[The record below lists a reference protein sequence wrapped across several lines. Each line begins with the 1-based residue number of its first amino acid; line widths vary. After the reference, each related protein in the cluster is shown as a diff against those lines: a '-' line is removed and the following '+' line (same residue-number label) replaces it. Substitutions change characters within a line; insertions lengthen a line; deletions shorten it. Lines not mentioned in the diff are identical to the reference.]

1 MKIGA
6 RVLKTGLAITLS
18 IYLAWFFLPEGY
30 GSLAAIGASLS
41 TQPSIKQSFQ
51 TLTSRIISN
60 IVGGVIA
67 VFMLY
72 TFNASPITIGVT
84 CIITIAVLNSLNLSN
99 VIALAV
105 VNITVIMLGTDND
118 FVTYAFMRV
127 IETSIGVLVSFLVNW
142 LVLPPKYDK
151 RFFSVLESTT
161 LEVLMLLRAA
171 LRKNTEFSS
180 LNADLN
186 WAKQRLAQFNNYFDL
201 IREDFLITPKQRMN
215 AARRLVVYR
224 EMARATS
231 SAVELLETIHIN
243 SQIYN
248 EFPPEMRLN
257 FRERIETLMSAH
269 EQIILKFYGKVGIN
283 EVNYMAMR
291 LEHREEYMQMF
302 FDHARKE
309 NLIREDFMLKDSNSI
324 IEILSAS
331 VHYEEQLERLNH
343 IVRLYKQRAGSE
355 KIEFQHFDPSI

>member
-18 IYLAWFFLPEGY
+18 IYLAWFILPDGY

-41 TQPSIKQSFQ
+41 TQPSIKQSFE

-60 IVGGVIA
+60 VIGGIIA
-67 VFMLY
+67 IFMLY
-72 TFNASPITIGVT
+72 TFSASPITIGIT
-84 CIITIAVLNSLNLSN
+84 CIITIAVLNSLNFSN
-99 VIALAV
+99 VISLAI
-105 VNITVIMLGTDND
+105 VNITVIMLGAGNNYVSD
-118 FVTYAFMRV
+118 AAMRV
-127 IETSIGVLVSFLVNW
+127 AETTIGVIVSFLVNW

-151 RFFSVLESTT
+151 NFFSVLESTT

-186 WAKQRLAQFNNYFDL
+186 WAKDRITKFNVYFDL
-201 IREDFLITPKQRMN
+201 IREDFLITAKQRVSTT
-215 AARRLVVYR
+215 RKLVVYR

-231 SAVELLETIHIN
+231 SAIDLLETIHKN
-243 SQIYN
+243 SHIYDQ
-248 EFPPEMRLN
+248 FPSEMRSD

-269 EQIILKFYGKVGIN
+269 EQIILKLYGKVGIN

-302 FDHARKE
+302 FDYARKE
-309 NLIREDFMLKDSNSI
+309 NLTREDYMLKDSNSI

-331 VHYEEQLERLNH
+331 IHYEEQLERLNH
-343 IVRLYKQRAGSE
+343 IVRLYKQRNNTVDF
-355 KIEFQHFDPSI
+355 EFQHYDTGV